1 MIKTLQNTLK
11 QDRERYSV
19 PKSVQDTIPIRR
31 LWQDGVFQFG
41 SKYSKTLRFS
51 DINYAIASKEDK
63 TAMFLRY
70 SELLNA
76 LDTGSTTK
84 ITINNK
90 RLNRRNF
97 EEEILIPTRGDYL
110 DGGRAEYNAMLLDKV
125 TDSTNS
131 VVQER
136 YITVSAHKKNIEEAR
151 TFFSRTVNDITSRLS
166 HMDSHCEELD
176 AVERLRVLHDFYRV
190 GEEMQFQL
198 DLRACMKSGRS
209 CKDAVCPDSMEF
221 KKDHF
226 VMGEKFGRVLFLKEY
241 ASYIKDSMI
250 QELTSLDR
258 SLMLS
263 IDIIPVPTDEAVRE
277 MQNRLLG
284 VETNVTN
291 WQRRQNNNNNFSAVV
306 PYDLEQQRK
315 ETREMLDDLTTRDQR
330 MMFAVVTLVHLADS
344 KEELDSDTETFQSMV
359 RKHLCQLTTLNWQQA
374 EGLVTALPL
383 GVRRID
389 ALRTLTTEALAVL
402 MPFKAQEIRDRGGVY
417 YGQNVISK
425 NLIVADRRQL
435 LNGNGFVL
443 GVSGS
448 GKSFTAKREM
458 VALAL
463 STEDDILVIDP
474 EAEYRPLI
482 EGLGGQVINIS
493 ATSPNHINAMDME
506 QGYGDGENPVVLKSE
521 FLLSL
526 CEQLIGAGKLSAK
539 EKSIIDRCTAQ
550 VYHDYIRG
558 GYQGETPTLQ
568 DFHAELLRQPEG
580 EARDVALA
588 IELFTEG
595 SLNTF
600 AKPTNVDT
608 SARILCY
615 DIRDLGKQLLPVG
628 MLVVLDSIFNR
639 IIRNRSLGR
648 NTWVYI
654 DEIYLLFQHEYS
666 ANFLFT
672 LWKRV
677 RKYRA
682 CATGISQNVEDL
694 LQSHTA
700 RTMLANSEFLVMLNQ
715 AATDRVKEKM
725 ALVPK
730 EAVHRTVNQGAER
743 LRTQIR
749 EVAQEGKRDTFGGDQ
764 IEDRTVDGSQLA
776 ARGAMRLAKQVQ
788 KKQKTERQQ
797 VFQQQ
802 RVSQVQINRAA
813 QEKRAVQ
820 LWLNQE
826 SNQQTVNIKSKE
838 VYLSQQTQTPI
849 TEVVRTEAAK
859 ASGRALRAILAAA
872 RTLYA
877 ALAAGGMVT
886 LSILV
891 LICLFG
897 VLAASPFG
905 IVYASEDEKADLTL
919 PSAIAT
925 LNAEFS
931 GRVEQCKEDY
941 TGQYDRVQVDAS
953 AIPNWTDILAV
964 YTVKTSMDKE
974 DPVEVATMD
983 QKKLVLLRKICEEM
997 TPLSATLRSEGEKTV
1012 LVIQLQP
1019 KTYRQ
1024 MADEYH
1030 FDQEQRKMLEE
1041 LIDSGLLDLF
1051 LEANEP
1057 TEEDGPIQPGSGG
1070 YAWPLPG
1077 YTRISSPFAYRNC
1090 PYHGRELHGGID
1102 LPAPRGTSILAA
1114 KAGVV
1119 AKSTYNA
1126 SYGNYVVLRHP
1137 DGTQTLYA
1145 HMSART
1151 VTAGQTVHQGM
1162 VIGKVGSTGNS
1173 TGNHLHFETW
1183 TSSSSG
1189 SRVNPMQY
1197 F

>member
-250 QELTSLDR
+250 QELASLDR

-539 EKSIIDRCTAQ
+539 EKSIIDRCTAL
-550 VYHDYIRG
+550 VYPEAEKIGRVA
-558 GYQGETPTLQ
+558 TLC
-568 DFHAELLRQPEG
+568 DLRNKLLEQPEDKAK
-580 EARDVALA
+580 EIALSL
-588 IELFTEG
+588 ELYTTG
-595 SLNTF
+595 SLDIFGRESTVDLN
-600 AKPTNVDT
+600 KPYVVFDIHGLGEQLKPAGSLVITDT
-608 SARILCY
+608 ILN
-615 DIRDLGKQLLPVG
+615 RVTLNWKRGKRTHV
-628 MLVVLDSIFNR
+628 F
-639 IIRNRSLGR
+639 
-648 NTWVYI
+648 I
-654 DEIYLLFQHEYS
+654 DEFHVMFENEQSGIFFNS
-666 ANFLFT
+666 AWRQFR
-672 LWKRV
+672 KRGA
-677 RKYRA
+677 YPTA
-682 CATGISQNVEDL
+682 ITQNVEYL
-694 LQSHTA
+694 LDSVQAS
-700 RTMLANSEFLVMLNQ
+700 TMLSNSEFIVMLNQ
-715 AATDRVKEKM
+715 AASDRAKLAKLLNISNEQMSYVTNADAGCGLIRYGS
-725 ALVPK
+725 ALVPFIN
-730 EAVHRTVNQGAER
+730 RFP
-743 LRTQIR
+743 
-749 EVAQEGKRDTFGGDQ
+749 RDTRLYALMTTKPGEGVFGG
-764 IEDRTVDGSQLA
+764 E
-776 ARGAMRLAKQVQ
+776 
-788 KKQKTERQQ
+788 
-797 VFQQQ
+797 
-802 RVSQVQINRAA
+802 
-813 QEKRAVQ
+813 
-820 LWLNQE
+820 
-826 SNQQTVNIKSKE
+826 E
-838 VYLSQQTQTPI
+838 V
-849 TEVVRTEAAK
+849 
-859 ASGRALRAILAAA
+859 
-872 RTLYA
+872 
-877 ALAAGGMVT
+877 
-886 LSILV
+886 
-891 LICLFG
+891 
-897 VLAASPFG
+897 
-905 IVYASEDEKADLTL
+905 
-919 PSAIAT
+919 
-925 LNAEFS
+925 
-931 GRVEQCKEDY
+931 
-941 TGQYDRVQVDAS
+941 
-953 AIPNWTDILAV
+953 
-964 YTVKTSMDKE
+964 
-974 DPVEVATMD
+974 
-983 QKKLVLLRKICEEM
+983 
-997 TPLSATLRSEGEKTV
+997 
-1012 LVIQLQP
+1012 
-1019 KTYRQ
+1019 
-1024 MADEYH
+1024 
-1030 FDQEQRKMLEE
+1030 
-1041 LIDSGLLDLF
+1041 
-1051 LEANEP
+1051 
-1057 TEEDGPIQPGSGG
+1057 
-1070 YAWPLPG
+1070 
-1077 YTRISSPFAYRNC
+1077 
-1090 PYHGRELHGGID
+1090 
-1102 LPAPRGTSILAA
+1102 PA
-1114 KAGVV
+1114 
-1119 AKSTYNA
+1119 
-1126 SYGNYVVLRHP
+1126 
-1137 DGTQTLYA
+1137 
-1145 HMSART
+1145 
-1151 VTAGQTVHQGM
+1151 
-1162 VIGKVGSTGNS
+1162 
-1173 TGNHLHFETW
+1173 
-1183 TSSSSG
+1183 
-1189 SRVNPMQY
+1189 
-1197 F
+1197 